1 MFVTTRLI
9 TVKVASRV
17 NVDTEAQYLLQIN
30 NLTIHFIY
38 FIWQCIAIMKSI
50 RFEPISRRCISLS
63 QQGVMH
69 QEELNHESLS

>member
-1 MFVTTRLI
+1 VFVTTRLI

-38 FIWQCIAIMKSI
+38 FIWQ
-50 RFEPISRRCISLS
+50 
-63 QQGVMH
+63 
-69 QEELNHESLS
+69 